1 MLQSNSTLDK
11 IKKALV
17 KKVISELKKASRKDP
32 ENYTKFL
39 ENYGEV
45 LKE

>member
-11 IKKALV
+11 IKKSLV
-17 KKVISELKKASRKDP
+17 KKILSELKKAMIEDK
-32 ENYTKFL
+32 ENYKKFL
-39 ENYGEV
+39 ENYGQV

>member
-1 MLQSNSTLDK
+1 MLQSNATLDK

-17 KKVISELKKASRKDP
+17 KKVISELKKMSRKEP
-32 ENYTKFL
+32 ENYAKFL
-39 ENYGEV
+39 ESYGEI